1 MQCNMSVDF
10 KNVEKK
16 VSELRLKFRST
27 DDRVLVDKI
36 EKDLRKQIANAQ
48 LTETA
53 PIQALIT
60 DTLKKIDDINLML
73 QHDRD
78 LTVDERL
85 RLMDI
90 RKVHLFWVDRL
101 DPSKAQAYINSL
113 ESYVDTKLS
122 QVNSVE

>member
-1 MQCNMSVDF
+1 MSVDF

-16 VSELRLKFRST
+16 VADLRNKFRST
-27 DDRVLVDKI
+27 DDRVVVDKI
-36 EKDLRKQIANAQ
+36 EKDLRKQIAHAQ
-48 LTETA
+48 LTDTA
-53 PIQALIT
+53 PIQALIA

-101 DPSKAQAYINSL
+101 DPKKAQAYINSL